1 MPGQIDETEKEA
13 RLARL
18 QTLLEAQ
25 RSAFNAALVGRAL
38 PVLFEGP
45 GRHEGQVVGRSP
57 YLQAVHCQG
66 PASLV
71 GKIEPVVIRAAGA
84 NSLAA
89 ERMLETA

>member
-1 MPGQIDETEKEA
+1 MPGQVDEGEKEA

-18 QTLLEAQ
+18 QALLEKQ
-25 RSAFNAALVGRAL
+25 RTDFSAALVGHTL

-57 YLQAVHCQG
+57 YLQAVHCHG
-66 PASLV
+66 PQSLV
-71 GKIEPVVIRAAGA
+71 GRIEPVVIRAAGA